1 VLIDWSVNALIR
13 RIPPTLDCATL
24 IVRDN
29 QAVQGAF
36 ATVVFVV
43 SAVGVVGAV
52 VGLLLNR
59 RTWDQYGKDHLL
71 FDSELPEVRPS
82 SSSADLVE
90 RDDEVRQMLEA
101 RNARRRRR
109 GEAEIDVEQELR
121 RLVTPAPAIDAEL
134 REEIREMVIARN
146 HRRARRGEPALD
158 IEAEVERQIAEL
170 SGPIK

>member
-13 RIPPTLDCATL
+13 RIPPTLDSATL

-71 FDSELPEVRPS
+71 FDSELPQVRPS

>member
-1 VLIDWSVNALIR
+1 MSPQHQLY
-13 RIPPTLDCATL
+13 AT
-24 IVRDN
+24 I
-29 QAVQGAF
+29 ATVQGAF

-59 RTWDQYGKDHLL
+59 HTWDQYGKDHLL
-71 FDSELPEVRPS
+71 FDSEQRHVRPP
-82 SSSADLVE
+82 SSAADVVE
-90 RDDEVRQMLEA
+90 RDEEVRQMLEA

-109 GEAEIDVEQELR
+109 GEAEIDVEQEMR
-121 RLVTPAPAIDAEL
+121 RLTAPAPGIDAEL

-158 IEAEVERQIAEL
+158 VEAEIERQIVEL
-170 SGPIK
+170 SQ

>member
-1 VLIDWSVNALIR
+1 
-13 RIPPTLDCATL
+13 
-24 IVRDN
+24 
-29 QAVQGAF
+29 VQDAF

-43 SAVGVVGAV
+43 SAVGVIGAV
-52 VGLLLNR
+52 LGLLLNR

-71 FDSELPEVRPS
+71 FDSDQPHARPS

-90 RDDEVRQMLEA
+90 RDEEVRQMLEA

-109 GEAEIDVEQELR
+109 GEAEIDVEQEMQ
-121 RLVTPAPAIDAEL
+121 RLTTPVPAVDAEL

-158 IEAEVERQIAEL
+158 VDAEIERQIAEL
-170 SGPIK
+170 SL

>member
-1 VLIDWSVNALIR
+1 M
-13 RIPPTLDCATL
+13 
-24 IVRDN
+24 
-29 QAVQGAF
+29 QGAF

-43 SAVGVVGAV
+43 SAVGVAGAV

-59 RTWDQYGKDHLL
+59 RTWDQYGKNHLL
-71 FDSELPEVRPS
+71 FDSEPPQARPS

>member
-1 VLIDWSVNALIR
+1 M
-13 RIPPTLDCATL
+13 
-24 IVRDN
+24 RDN

-71 FDSELPEVRPS
+71 FDSELPQARPS
-82 SSSADLVE
+82 SSSADVVE
-90 RDDEVRQMLEA
+90 RDEEVRQMLEA

-121 RLVTPAPAIDAEL
+121 RLITPAPTIDAEL

>member
-1 VLIDWSVNALIR
+1 M
-13 RIPPTLDCATL
+13 
-24 IVRDN
+24 RDN

-71 FDSELPEVRPS
+71 FDSELAQARPSSSSS

-90 RDDEVRQMLEA
+90 RDEEVRQMLEA

-109 GEAEIDVEQELR
+109 GEAAIDVEQELR
-121 RLVTPAPAIDAEL
+121 RLITPAPAIDAEL

-158 IEAEVERQIAEL
+158 VEAEIERQIAEL
-170 SGPIK
+170 SL